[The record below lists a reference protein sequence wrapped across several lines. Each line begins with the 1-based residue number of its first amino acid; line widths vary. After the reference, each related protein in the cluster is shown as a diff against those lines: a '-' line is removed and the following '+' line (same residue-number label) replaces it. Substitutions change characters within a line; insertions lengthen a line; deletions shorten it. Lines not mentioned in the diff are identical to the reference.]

1 AGIGKLILARA
12 EYAGAH
18 SASYMIDIKNAGGG
32 VPWDDARLT
41 RDAHG
46 NLIDST
52 PGRITDVWVRA
63 RSDADPQTE
72 RDLRESAALDAL
84 FPTLM
89 QQAPDA
95 VGIYFIARNGLTRS
109 YPADGS
115 RERESSAFNPFSV
128 PGFEPF
134 GAGSPAPEHH
144 PVWTAPHEGPA
155 GEGLLVTSI
164 TPVFDGNE
172 YRGIV
177 AMDLALARLIAQAD

>member
-1 AGIGKLILARA
+1 G
-12 EYAGAH
+12 
-18 SASYMIDIKNAGGG
+18 
-32 VPWDDARLT
+32 
-41 RDAHG
+41 
-46 NLIDST
+46 ST
-52 PGRITDVWVRA
+52 SSP
-63 RSDADPQTE
+63 E
-72 RDLRESAALDAL
+72 
-84 FPTLM
+84 
-89 QQAPDA
+89 
-95 VGIYFIARNGLTRS
+95 NGLTRS

-177 AMDLALARLIAQAD
+177 AMDLSLARLIAQADTIKVTPNGYAFVIGRDGSVLPGEASGLVESELSGNGNPTLRQTVEAMRVGE